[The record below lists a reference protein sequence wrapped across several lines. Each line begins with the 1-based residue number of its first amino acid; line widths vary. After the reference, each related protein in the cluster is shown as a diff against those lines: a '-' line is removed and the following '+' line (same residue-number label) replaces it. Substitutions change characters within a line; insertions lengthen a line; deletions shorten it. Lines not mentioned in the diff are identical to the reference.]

1 MGILAAVLVILLAI
15 LFLDDMELT
24 AVSLIIAIPLAVT
37 YQLTDSAVLAAFTT
51 FGILMLLGLHSK
63 HGERISGWPTSPVF
77 GETRQNR
84 RVDLDC
90 LLAANIV

>member
-37 YQLTDSAVLAAFTT
+37 YQLTDSAILAPFTT
-51 FGILMLLGLHSK
+51 SGIPMLVGLRS
-63 HGERISGWPTSPVF
+63 R
-77 GETRQNR
+77 
-84 RVDLDC
+84 
-90 LLAANIV
+90 

>member
-51 FGILMLLGLHSK
+51 FGILMLLGLLYHK
-63 HGERISGWPTSPVF
+63 
-77 GETRQNR
+77 TR
-84 RVDLDC
+84 C
-90 LLAANIV
+90 KKWE

>member
-24 AVSLIIAIPLAVT
+24 VVSLIIAIPLAVT

-51 FGILMLLGLHSK
+51 FGILMLLGLLYRYRAEALQMRK
-63 HGERISGWPTSPVF
+63 
-77 GETRQNR
+77 
-84 RVDLDC
+84 
-90 LLAANIV
+90 

>member
-1 MGILAAVLVILLAI
+1 MAGILVLFLAL

-51 FGILMLLGLHSK
+51 FGILMLLGLLY
-63 HGERISGWPTSPVF
+63 RY
-77 GETRQNR
+77 R
-84 RVDLDC
+84 
-90 LLAANIV
+90 AAALQMRK